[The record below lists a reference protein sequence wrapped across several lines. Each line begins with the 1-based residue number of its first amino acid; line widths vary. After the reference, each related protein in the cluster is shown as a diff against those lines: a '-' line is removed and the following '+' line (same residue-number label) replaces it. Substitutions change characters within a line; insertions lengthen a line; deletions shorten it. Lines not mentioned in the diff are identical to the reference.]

1 MPKAEAI
8 ASKVAIV
15 KKLSDLSLPSA
26 PSSNTL
32 EIELSANFAASDL
45 IF

>member
-15 KKLSDLSLPSA
+15 KKLPDLSLP
-26 PSSNTL
+26 L
-32 EIELSANFAASDL
+32 LSL
-45 IF
+45 PPETHWK